1 MLNLAEN
8 MFLINQIKNVK
19 YDSYLD
25 GGHLGLHIA
34 TLRISR
40 KMSIWVKW
48 TKGVYCMEMVSE
60 PGHHEALTTNW
71 LFTFYLFWAI
81 FHWF

>member
-8 MFLINQIKNVK
+8 VFLINQIKNVK

-48 TKGVYCMEMVSE
+48 T
-60 PGHHEALTTNW
+60 
-71 LFTFYLFWAI
+71 I
-81 FHWF
+81 